1 MEDVR
6 KVRVTGLGV
15 EGLGPEIKGYV
26 RWPAKLGGWVGCGC
40 IRRGKGNGLAPGCD
54 QVSRCG
60 FHFVRGVFL
69 MLRGS
74 DGFLQETLK
83 GLLPLGFVSWSFRGG
98 KGSFFIF
105 LINVFHIL
113 LLGIGTQGLGQAG

>member
-1 MEDVR
+1 MSGRYVSQAWGS
-6 KVRVTGLGV
+6 KVLDLRSRVTFGGLPNWV
-15 EGLGPEIKGYV
+15 
-26 RWPAKLGGWVGCGC
+26 GGWDVDAFGG
-40 IRRGKGNGLAPGCD
+40 GKGMDWLLVVIKFRAVGSIL
-54 QVSRCG
+54 
-60 FHFVRGVFL
+60 FVVFL

-83 GLLPLGFVSWSFRGG
+83 GLLPIGFVSWSFRGG

-113 LLGIGTQGLGQAG
+113 LLGIGTQGLGHAG